1 MTVEIHQ
8 TFEEIIMIEGG
19 IVASGAL
26 NFSLLFKCKLKVDLC
41 MSKGKQPRTKVKVP
55 KLLLSEIKKVF
66 IWVDKEMGLEAAII
80 WRPTGWFGKSSMWD
94 KLSNSGEALKIL
106 ILSHIWKYM
115 SGWTNYSDI
124 VTSQNMNE
132 SEMGNRGSKSNKG
145 NTLFVKEQ
153 RVDGSWHSNVFKVY
167 SNGFR
172 KKLSSQNPFLE
183 NNKFTGYTFYKDR
196 ASLCLTSKFKFR
208 DNISLFPNKGL
219 RFLTTSSA
227 NTLSGW
233 WVSGFTDAEG
243 CFRISILKNKNYSG
257 NPWLPSLYSGN
268 SQENLGLNN
277 KILPLSVRL
286 YFQIG
291 LHIKD
296 EAILILIQ
304 STLGV
309 GKIYK
314 TKSRPDSV
322 ELQVSSIKDMSAI
335 IHFFDKYPLITQKWA
350 DYLLFKK
357 AYELIINKQH
367 LTVKGLNKL
376 VALKALMNNGL
387 SDQLKEAF
395 PNLIP
400 NEQKCEVVKDIPDPN
415 WLAGFASGE
424 GCFLV
429 RVFNSTSHKLGYQV
443 QLRFQIT
450 QQSRDK
456 RLMEKIVNYL
466 GCGFI
471 SERSDIV
478 DYHVTKIMDITD
490 KIIPFFEKYT
500 LIGVKLE
507 NFYDFCK
514 VAKLVKDK
522 EHLSEEGLEKIKLLK
537 SKMNTLRDIDIVN
550 ISHNELDI

>member
-1 MTVEIHQ
+1 
-8 TFEEIIMIEGG
+8 
-19 IVASGAL
+19 
-26 NFSLLFKCKLKVDLC
+26 
-41 MSKGKQPRTKVKVP
+41 
-55 KLLLSEIKKVF
+55 
-66 IWVDKEMGLEAAII
+66 MGLEAAII
-80 WRPTGWFGKSSMWD
+80 SRPTGWFGKSSMWD
-94 KLSNSGEALKIL
+94 QLSNSGDFLKIL
-106 ILSHIWKYM
+106 IPNYIRKYV
-115 SGWTNYSDI
+115 SGPSNHWCKVI
-124 VTSQNMNE
+124 SQNIIE
-132 SEMGNRGSKSNKG
+132 RARDYRGSKSVVMRLV
-145 NTLFVKEQ
+145 LFILSSGYSTVKEQ
-153 RVDGSWHSNVFKVY
+153 RVDGSLYKNILVYKVY

-183 NNKFTGYTFYKDR
+183 NNKYTGYTLFKDR
-196 ASLCLTSKFKFR
+196 TSLCLTNKFKLR
-208 DNISLFPNKGL
+208 DNFGLFPNKGL

-227 NTLSGW
+227 STLSGW

-243 CFRISILKNKNYSG
+243 CFRISILKNKNYKG
-257 NPWLPSLYSGN
+257 NPWLPSLYSEN
-268 SQENLGLNN
+268 SQENLGLDNR
-277 KILPLSVRL
+277 IIPLSVRL

-296 EAILILIQ
+296 EAILTLIQ
-304 STLGV
+304 SKLGV

-335 IHFFDKYPLITQKWA
+335 LKFFDQYPLITQKWA

-367 LTVKGLNKL
+367 LTVKGLNRL
-376 VALKALMNNGL
+376 VTLKASMNNGL

-395 PNLIP
+395 PNLIA
-400 NEQKCEVVKDIPDPN
+400 NEQKCEVIKDIPDPN
-415 WLAGFASGE
+415 WLAGFTSGE

-429 RVFNSTSHKLGYQV
+429 RVFNSTGHKTGYQV

-450 QQSRDK
+450 QQSRDRK
-456 RLMEKIVNYL
+456 LMAKIVNCL

-478 DYHVTKIMDITD
+478 DFHVTKIMDITD

-500 LIGVKLE
+500 IIGIKQA

-522 EHLSEEGLEKIKLLK
+522 EHLSVEGLEKIKLLK
-537 SKMNTLRDIDIVN
+537 SKMNTLRDIDI
-550 ISHNELDI
+550 S